1 MALVGKV
8 GLLSAATQGHQAE
21 QHPWESR
28 EAMWM
33 GFSLSLQL
41 PLDT

>member
-1 MALVGKV
+1 MVLVDKAGM
-8 GLLSAATQGHQAE
+8 LSAATQGHQAE
-21 QHPWESR
+21 QGPRESR